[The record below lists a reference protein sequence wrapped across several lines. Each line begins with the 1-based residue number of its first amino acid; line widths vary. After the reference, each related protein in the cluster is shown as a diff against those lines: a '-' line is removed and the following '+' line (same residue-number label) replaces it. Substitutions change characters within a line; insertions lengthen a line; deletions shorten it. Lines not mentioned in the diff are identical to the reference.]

1 MPTNLSFRYENCFS
15 TLNFIMNS
23 KNDMKVTL
31 HWLLPFSF
39 FSVLFV
45 QEIIP
50 VSFLV
55 IMGQASVSILI
66 PSFGFL
72 LYMIYCISK
81 VRTRKVELF
90 SLEVVYA
97 FLMMYYLL
105 VVAPLVVELTFSQVG
120 EFCSTGSINEKPK
133 SLTMFY
139 IALVLNFF
147 ISRTFCAGSRT
158 PLKKRNYQTKAV
170 PKSSPPKPLVPV
182 TSNGNPS
189 LSEKAL
195 ESSVPIVGG
204 GLTTHMTSRFL
215 SPGHVGFSKMTGSMN
230 LGHAGCKLFSLAMGI
245 CSSVLIQRHL
255 SEISRGTTHQGT
267 LVKGN
272 PSNLSKDQTPNNLV
286 PESSGY
292 WEWVCT
298 SDGSEPPSLG

>member
-1 MPTNLSFRYENCFS
+1 
-15 TLNFIMNS
+15 MNS
-23 KNDMKVTL
+23 KNDVKVTL

-39 FSVLFV
+39 FAILFV

-50 VSFLV
+50 VGFLV
-55 IMGQASVSILI
+55 IMGQSSVSILI

-81 VRTRKVELF
+81 VKTRRVELF
-90 SLEVVYA
+90 SLEMFYA
-97 FLMMYYLL
+97 FLMVYYLL
-105 VVAPLVVELTFSQVG
+105 VVAPLVVELTFSQVS
-120 EFCSTGSINEKPK
+120 ELCSTGSINEKPK

-147 ISRTFCAGSRT
+147 IGKALCAGSRT
-158 PLKKRNYQTKAV
+158 PLKKRTYKTA
-170 PKSSPPKPLVPV
+170 PKTLPPKPKPLVPV
-182 TSNGNPS
+182 TSNGNTSS

-230 LGHAGCKLFSLAMGI
+230 LGHAGCKLFSLAMGV

-255 SEISRGTTHQGT
+255 SEIGRSTTHQGNS
-267 LVKGN
+267 VKGN
-272 PSNLSKDQTPNNLV
+272 PDNLSKDDTANNLI
-286 PESSGY
+286 PESTGY
-292 WEWVCT
+292 WKWISI
-298 SDGSEPPSLG
+298 SDGSDPPSLG